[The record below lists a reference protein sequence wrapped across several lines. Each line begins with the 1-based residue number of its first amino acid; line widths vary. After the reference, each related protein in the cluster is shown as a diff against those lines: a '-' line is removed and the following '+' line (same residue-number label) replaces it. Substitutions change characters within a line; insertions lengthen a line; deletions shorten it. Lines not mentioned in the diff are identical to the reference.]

1 MMNEKIYD
9 LLNDVKTDFNEY
21 DSQTLSSEETRQ
33 IETRVL
39 QEVRKMKKANRKTS
53 KTNKGLKAAISAA
66 ACAAV
71 LLTVSSQ
78 TNAKEFLSST
88 FQELIAGSAD
98 EKYAKEDQE
107 LYTSIGK
114 QATQLTSESGET
126 LTKDADNQK
135 QILTT
140 KDAGVTMRASDVYCD
155 GYMLYYTLVLETENK
170 DLMSNEIDGI
180 MSDFTKDGKQHSFI
194 KVDGEDDGWVTNF
207 QRQKN
212 GSFISMQNTCLY
224 AQSNPKTYQ
233 DGDIIPIEIEFNQFA
248 GVDYDSHDAD
258 GEYVHTEPLEGNWK
272 LYIPAKVETSR
283 NRTQKLN
290 LEDNNVKLK
299 SVTKAKATLNLKLE
313 EPNYALAPYN
323 DKYNDPDIE
332 IKDKNGNTLQWAGC
346 YDDIR
351 EDGSH
356 ILSITL
362 IDNGADSYILEVTN
376 KNVDGEVIA
385 QIEFPVER

>member
-53 KTNKGLKAAISAA
+53 KTSKYLKAAISAA

-88 FQELIAGSAD
+88 FRELIAGSAD

-126 LTKDADNQK
+126 ITRDTNIKK

-140 KDAGVTMRASDVYCD
+140 KDAGVTIRASDVYCD
-155 GYMLYYTLVLETENK
+155 GYMLYYTLVLETENEM
-170 DLMSNEIDGI
+170 LAANGIDGI
-180 MSDFTKDGKQHSFI
+180 MSDFTKDEKQHSFI
-194 KVDGEDDGWVTNF
+194 KIDGEDDGWVTNF

-233 DGDIIPIEIEFNQFA
+233 DGDIIPIEIDFNQFV
-248 GVDYDSHDAD
+248 GVDYDNHNAD
-258 GEYVHTEPLEGNWK
+258 GEYVNTEPLQGNWK
-272 LYIPAKVETSR
+272 LYIPAKVETSG
-283 NRTQKLN
+283 NHTQKLN

-313 EPNYALAPYN
+313 EPNFALAPYN

-351 EDGSH
+351 QDGSH
-356 ILSITL
+356 IFSITL
-362 IDNGADSYILEVTN
+362 IDNGADSYVLEVTN

>member
-21 DSQTLSSEETRQ
+21 DNQTLSSEETRQ

-53 KTNKGLKAAISAA
+53 KTSKYLKAAISAA

-88 FQELIAGSAD
+88 FRELIAGSAD

-114 QATQLTSESGET
+114 QATQLTSDSGEAIT
-126 LTKDADNQK
+126 TDTSMKK

-140 KDAGVTMRASDVYCD
+140 KDAGVTIRASDVYCD
-155 GYMLYYTLVLETENK
+155 GYMLYYTLVLETE
-170 DLMSNEIDGI
+170 DEMLAANEIDGI
-180 MSDFTKDGKQHSFI
+180 MSDFTKDVKQHSLVKI
-194 KVDGEDDGWVTNF
+194 DGEDEGWVTNF
-207 QRQKN
+207 ERQKN

-224 AQSNPKTYQ
+224 AQANPKNYQ
-233 DGDIIPIEIEFNQFA
+233 DGDIIPIEIDFDQFV
-248 GVDYDSHDAD
+248 GVDYDNHNAD
-258 GEYVHTEPLEGNWK
+258 GEYVNTEPLQGNWK
-272 LYIPAKVETSR
+272 LYIPAKVETSG
-283 NRTQKLN
+283 NHTQKLN

-313 EPNYALAPYN
+313 EPNFALAPYN

-351 EDGSH
+351 QDGSH
-356 ILSITL
+356 IFSITL
-362 IDNGADSYILEVTN
+362 IDNGADSYILEITN
-376 KNVDGEVIA
+376 KNVDGGVIA